1 MEFFIRN
8 FDSLIHTYYGKHF
21 SFVLIFPD
29 IFLFLNTEFIPFQNV
44 SFIQGSLQTAFTV
57 NALEKVIERE
67 YLCTLKYEKWGH
79 LTLVVLSML
88 I

>member
-1 MEFFIRN
+1 MEFFIG
-8 FDSLIHTYYGKHF
+8 LIHTYYGKHF

-44 SFIQGSLQTAFTV
+44 SFIHVSLQTAFTLL
-57 NALEKVIERE
+57 NALEKVLERE

-79 LTLVVLSML
+79 LTLVVLSM
-88 I
+88 